1 MSPSVLQSLLLVG
14 AAGVLFSIVVALG
27 RRGALSARF
36 VVGWAA
42 IAALLGLSG
51 PVAVALWPF
60 ASWFGITPTG
70 LLLGLL
76 GTVTVAIALQ
86 LSIASSRQRRD
97 LLKLA
102 EEIARLRHTVEH
114 AGLIRGIRQP
124 SGPGSSAHPV
134 VIVPAYNEEQS
145 VGQVV
150 AGLVSRGL
158 PVVVVDDGSTDRTSE
173 RAADAGATVLRLP
186 INGGVGA
193 AVGAGLRFA
202 TSSGHS
208 MVVQCDADGQHP
220 PSEVEAILRAAE
232 ILQADLII
240 GSRFAEGGAYGC
252 EVSGTRKI
260 AMKLLAASVSAGSG
274 QKIHDTTSGLRVF
287 REPLLSACQTDFPV
301 HYLGDTYEFLRAACL
316 AGYRV
321 VEVPVRMEPRSAG
334 TASAGSRQ
342 SAMFFMRVA
351 LNFVLRV
358 RPSIATAEDTSPG
371 HVRRALLDRREMA
384 DIAVAPDGRQRG
396 EHCSDV
402 SAQSAVHD

>member
-14 AAGVLFSIVVALG
+14 AAGVLFTIVVALG

-36 VVGWAA
+36 VVGWSV

-76 GTVTVAIALQ
+76 GTVMVVIALQ
-86 LSIASSRQRRD
+86 LSLASSRQRRES
-97 LLKLA
+97 LKLA

-114 AGLIRGIRQP
+114 ALSTRGVRP
-124 SGPGSSAHPV
+124 FGSGSNPDPI

-150 AGLVSRGL
+150 AGLVDRGL
-158 PVVVVDDGSTDRTSE
+158 PVVVVDDGSKDRTSQ

-202 TSSGHS
+202 ISAGHS
-208 MVVQCDADGQHP
+208 TVVQCDADGQHP
-220 PSEVEAILRAAE
+220 PSEVEELLRAAE

-240 GSRFAEGGAYGC
+240 GSRFAEGGVYGC
-252 EVSGTRKI
+252 EISGTRKL
-260 AMKLLAASVSAGSG
+260 AMKLLSASVSTGTG
-274 QKIHDTTSGLRVF
+274 QKVHDTTSGLRVF
-287 REPLLSACQTDFPV
+287 REPLLSACQTDFPI

-334 TASAGSRQ
+334 TASAGARR

-351 LNFVLRV
+351 LNFILRV
-358 RPSIATAEDTSPG
+358 RPSIAPADDTSAGYSRWTLPG
-371 HVRRALLDRREMA
+371 GREMA
-384 DIAVAPDGRQRG
+384 DIGIAPNGRQRG
-396 EHCSDV
+396 EHSSED
-402 SAQSAVHD
+402 SERPAVER

>member
-14 AAGVLFSIVVALG
+14 AAGVLFTIVVALG

-36 VVGWAA
+36 VLGWAA

-76 GTVTVAIALQ
+76 GIVTVLIALQ
-86 LSIASSRQRRD
+86 LSLASSKQRRE
-97 LLKLA
+97 LLRLS
-102 EEIARLRHTVEH
+102 EEIARLRHTVEQ
-114 AGLIRGIRQP
+114 APPIRGFLP
-124 SGPGSSAHPV
+124 SEAGSNPDPI

-150 AGLVSRGL
+150 AGLVDRAL
-158 PVVVVDDGSTDRTSE
+158 PVVVIDDGSTDRTSQ

-202 TSSGHS
+202 TSAGHS
-208 MVVQCDADGQHP
+208 TVVQCDADGQHP
-220 PSEVEAILRAAE
+220 PSEVEALLRAAE

-240 GSRFAEGGAYGC
+240 GSRFAEGGTYGC
-252 EVSGTRKI
+252 EVSGTRKL
-260 AMKLLAASVSAGSG
+260 AMKLLAASVSTGEG
-274 QKIHDTTSGLRVF
+274 QKVHDTTSGLRVF
-287 REPLLSACQTDFPV
+287 REPLLSACQTDFPI

-334 TASAGSRQ
+334 TASAGARR

-358 RPSIATAEDTSPG
+358 RPSIPPREDRSPG
-371 HVRRALLDRREMA
+371 HPRWTLPDGCDMA
-384 DIAVAPDGRQRG
+384 DIGVAPSGRQERKHRAD
-396 EHCSDV
+396 EPERPSVD
-402 SAQSAVHD
+402 D